1 MNRYFFIFLF
11 IIPLRLLSNPYPVTI
26 INGLLV
32 SKATI
37 EGKEVVIIFD
47 TGAPGLILNSRLYST
62 DSRTKIQCAGVN
74 GNFECQTYSVKEWN
88 WLGIRHKRTTAL
100 LSDLSSIEDIL
111 HKEIYALVGLS
122 AVGDYYVSINFDK
135 QYISLSDKMEVD
147 KHSLIRFQYAEH
159 IPVISCRINGEKKLL
174 GLDTGSEVN
183 YLFSADKTS
192 IGVESSNSHA
202 VIIVSPDN
210 REVIS
215 FGRNMEL
222 TLKDETVYPSAFI
235 MGSNKP
241 GILLNDSFDG
251 LLGQPFLSR
260 FNITI
265 HPSKQIVIFSPRTTG
280 DDLPGTLTA
289 QL

>member
-11 IIPLRLLSNPYPVTI
+11 IIPLRLLSNPYPISI
-26 INGLLV
+26 IDGLLV
-32 SKATI
+32 STATI

-47 TGAPGLILNSRLYST
+47 TGAPGLILNSRMYST

-88 WLGIRHKRTTAL
+88 WMGIRHKRTTAI
-100 LSDLSSIEDIL
+100 LSDLSSIEHIL

-122 AVGDYYVSINFDK
+122 AVGDYYVSIDFDK
-135 QYISLSDKMEVD
+135 QYISLSEKMEVD
-147 KHSLIRFQYAEH
+147 KHSLIRFQYADH

-183 YLFSADKTS
+183 YLFSAEKASTA
-192 IGVESSNSHA
+192 VEQSNSHA

-215 FGRNMEL
+215 FGRNMDL

-235 MGSNKP
+235 VGSRKQ
-241 GILLNDSFDG
+241 GTLLNESFDG
-251 LLGQPFLSR
+251 LLGQPFLSK

-265 HPSKQIVIFSPRTTG
+265 HPSKQIVIFSPRKSSG
-280 DDLPGTLTA
+280 EIPAEMTA